1 MRSNCPPSRK
11 FTFLWPHS
19 HTHSLQLFPPTLQ
32 LFLTVFKKQRE
43 REREKCAAAAAAPP
57 PQVGGLVAGQSSAA
71 FLIAGC
77 VGGREREWKEGTSR
91 RGGGEQPLPTC
102 TRVMTRKEKLSPG
115 ICEQSP
121 RRAVSVAGTQQHL
134 GSQHQTQGRPPRLQ
148 AFRTRWEEQSGGE
161 RRGKG
166 RGCSLQLWFGT
177 WVVGGLRGGVT
188 DCLRQQGRKT

>member
-1 MRSNCPPSRK
+1 MC
-11 FTFLWPHS
+11 
-19 HTHSLQLFPPTLQ
+19 
-32 LFLTVFKKQRE
+32 
-43 REREKCAAAAAAPP
+43 CCCCC
-57 PQVGGLVAGQSSAA
+57 SSSS
-71 FLIAGC
+71 
-77 VGGREREWKEGTSR
+77 GGRAGGWSVFCSISHRWMRGRPEREWKEGTSR

-102 TRVMTRKEKLSPG
+102 TRVMTRKEKLSAG
-115 ICEQSP
+115 ICEPSP
-121 RRAVSVAGTQQHL
+121 RRALSVTGTQHL

-148 AFRTRWEEQSGGE
+148 ASRTRWEEQSGGE